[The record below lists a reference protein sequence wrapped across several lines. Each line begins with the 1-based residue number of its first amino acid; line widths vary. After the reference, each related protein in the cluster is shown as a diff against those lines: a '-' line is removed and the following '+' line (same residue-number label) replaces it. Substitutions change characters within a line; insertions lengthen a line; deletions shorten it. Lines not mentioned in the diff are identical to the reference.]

1 MRIIIILMLLFPMFN
16 TSCLSRNKE
25 DRQTELNKIIDE
37 ELVDLDD
44 SENVVGGDFDPELDI
59 LDNEGKDPFAEF
71 GELGKAEPI
80 EEPEDVAASLK
91 DLENFEDNTE
101 DNLQEPGEIADPDAP
116 LDVAQGGDV
125 SSSELTEDVN
135 QQENFEDFNDVA
147 GSEEIVTPQDAPVDI
162 TPGEEPP
169 ISDGFVDAE
178 PTSPPVISD
187 MENQTDTLSRTEILG
202 LDYRG
207 NQNGGTIVVRANG
220 PLGYATRSND
230 NGSQVI
236 VEIPNTVLPKKFQ
249 RPYITKDFAGTIGM
263 FRAYQESGSSTT
275 RIVVQLKEPIS
286 PTVVSEGNQLLVMA
300 LGQQGMSVADQSD
313 QNIPEES
320 GIETVPEI
328 EVATESEEL
337 AQGELE
343 GERSKNQDYKALS
356 NKTLDEFLTGE
367 SSKFYGHR
375 ISIEVKNTDIREI
388 FNFIAEQ
395 SGLNLVLSDSVTGNL
410 SLKLR
415 DVPWD
420 QALVVVMQ
428 SKSLGYIRQ
437 GNILRIAPLNMIR
450 EETQAMK
457 SVVDAQK
464 QLAPLFLKIFP
475 ISYAKAPALMNQVS
489 QFITPKRG
497 SIRADQRTNSL
508 IVSDI
513 LENINRIG
521 KLIKQLD
528 TETPQVLI
536 EGKIVEARETA
547 ARSIGIDWSGGGE
560 SGGTGGTSGIGGGTN
575 TGGGNTGGNNTGE
588 IGAGGDLIAFQ
599 SAVGDILNVS
609 VGGSGGS
616 LGVKVGTI
624 AARQPL
630 VAQLNLLES
639 QDLIN
644 VLSSPRIMTLNNN
657 QATITQ
663 ETQLPIPKIV
673 TSEGSVQS
681 SVEFKS
687 VSLNLSV
694 TPQITIDGGIIMK
707 VSVKR
712 EFPGA
717 SVTVGNTTASPINS
731 RSADTTVLVNNGD
744 TTVIGGIYESDVTKG
759 ETGVPLL
766 GKIPI
771 LGYFFKNT
779 SYGKSKTELLIFL
792 TPRVLNQERAFISST
807 EELGLE
813 SEVSEDSDTL

>member
-1 MRIIIILMLLFPMFN
+1 MRIIIILMLLFQMFN

-25 DRQTELNKIIDE
+25 DRQTELNEIIDE
-37 ELVDLDD
+37 ELGDLEDVED
-44 SENVVGGDFDPELDI
+44 VAGRDFDPELDI

-71 GELGKAEPI
+71 GELGKAEPV

-91 DLENFEDNTE
+91 DLENFEDSTE
-101 DNLQEPGEIADPDAP
+101 ENLQEPGEVSGSDVPV
-116 LDVAQGGDV
+116 DVAQGGNEDFGDV
-125 SSSELTEDVN
+125 SSNELTEDAN
-135 QQENFEDFNDVA
+135 QREDFE
-147 GSEEIVTPQDAPVDI
+147 GSEDGDFIDVTP
-162 TPGEEPP
+162 PP
-169 ISDGFVDAE
+169 SPTVSDAE
-178 PTSPPVISD
+178 TQMDTEPVFESPRIQIV
-187 MENQTDTLSRTEILG
+187 G
-202 LDYRG
+202 LDYKW
-207 NQNGGTIVVRANG
+207 NQNGGAIVVRANG
-220 PLGYATRSND
+220 PLSYTTRSND
-230 NGSQVI
+230 NGRQVI
-236 VEIPNTVLPKKFQ
+236 VEIPNTELPKKFQ
-249 RPYITKDFAGTIGM
+249 RPYITKDFDGPIGM
-263 FRAYQESGSSTT
+263 FRAYQDAGSTTT
-275 RIVVQLKEPIS
+275 RIVMQLKEPIR
-286 PTVVSEGNQLLVMA
+286 PTIFAEGNELVV
-300 LGQQGMSVADQSD
+300 LPFEQGMPIASGESGQSVAQK
-313 QNIPEES
+313 IPEQD
-320 GIETVPEI
+320 GIVTVPEI
-328 EVATESEEL
+328 EQIPPPPSDSEEVV
-337 AQGELE
+337 
-343 GERSKNQDYKALS
+343 QDYSSDNDEMDEDAKALS
-356 NKTLDEFLTGE
+356 DKTLDDFLTGKA
-367 SSKFYGHR
+367 SKFYGHR

-395 SGLNLVLSDSVTGNL
+395 SGLNLVLSDSVTGSL

-457 SVVDAQK
+457 SIVDAQK

-513 LENINRIG
+513 LENINRVG

-547 ARSIGIDWSGGGE
+547 ARSIGIDW
-560 SGGTGGTSGIGGGTN
+560 TGGHQSSAGGTN
-575 TGGGNTGGNNTGE
+575 TTGGAPATGGANTGGNNTG
-588 IGAGGDLIAFQ
+588 GNNTGGTNAGGDLIAFQ
-599 SAVGDILNVS
+599 SNIGDILNVGI
-609 VGGSGGS
+609 GGSGGS
-616 LGVKVGTI
+616 LGVKVGRI

-630 VAQLNLLES
+630 VAQLRLLES

-717 SVTVGNTTASPINS
+717 SVTVGSTTASPINS

-744 TTVIGGIYESDVTKG
+744 TTVIGGIYESDVTRG

-807 EELGLE
+807 EELDLE
-813 SEVSEDSDTL
+813 NETSKESDTF